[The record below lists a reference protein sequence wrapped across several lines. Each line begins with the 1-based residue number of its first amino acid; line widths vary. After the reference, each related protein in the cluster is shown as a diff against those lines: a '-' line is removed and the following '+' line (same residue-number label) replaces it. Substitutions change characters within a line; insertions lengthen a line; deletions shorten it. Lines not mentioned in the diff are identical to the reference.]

1 MAEHQRGREEEVG
14 EEGASDVLGTRAG
27 PLAWVEYGAARSLFG
42 LLARLPHGAQERLFA
57 ALAHVARALD
67 RRRSDAARVFLRQA
81 LGCARTEHDLER
93 RVLAAWRHFFRVT
106 LDTHAFGASVS
117 PERILEHFEIE
128 ECAGLR
134 EALESGR
141 GGLIACPHLGNWE
154 AGSALLPALGF
165 RPLWVVARP
174 PNNRP
179 LSAHLNRA
187 RLARGIGVLPRRGGL
202 AEAARRI
209 KEGAWV
215 ALLPDQRPRKR
226 WVIAPFFGR
235 PARCERGVTALAR
248 RLDVP
253 LVVAACTYA
262 DSPLRFR
269 ARFARVIQP
278 NELTGLSPEESTAL
292 LNRELERLILAA
304 PEQYFWLHERYRG
317 EAPAPATCTPATP
330 GETRT

>member
-1 MAEHQRGREEEVG
+1 MAEHREGQGAEEA
-14 EEGASDVLGTRAG
+14 EEGSPDVLGTRAG
-27 PLAWVEYGAARSLFG
+27 PLAWLEYGAARALFG
-42 LLARLPHGAQERLFA
+42 FLARLPHGAQQRLFTGL
-57 ALAHVARALD
+57 ALLARALD

-106 LDTHAFGASVS
+106 LDTHALGARIA
-117 PERILEHFEIE
+117 PERLLEHFEVE
-128 ECAGLR
+128 ECEGLR
-134 EALESGR
+134 EALAAGR

-179 LSAHLNRA
+179 LSAYLNRA
-187 RLARGIGVLPRRGGL
+187 RLARGIGVLPRRGGM

-209 KEGAWV
+209 KQGAWI

-226 WVIAPFFGR
+226 WVMAPFFGR

-253 LVVAACTYA
+253 LVVASCTYDGGA
-262 DSPLRFR
+262 LRFR
-269 ARFARVIQP
+269 ARFTRVIRP
-278 NELTGLSPEESTAL
+278 SELAGLSPEESTAL

-304 PEQYFWLHERYRG
+304 PEQYFWLHDRYRG
-317 EAPAPATCTPATP
+317 EAPVAATCAPASP
-330 GETRT
+330 GENQP